1 MTTHVE
7 NCLAQWV
14 NQLYRSAFISGESA
28 DFYYLNRGPGPIPG
42 ETPGVSPLN
51 VEAVRKD
58 FPILSR
64 KINGKP
70 LIWFDNA
77 ATSQKPEP
85 VIEALAHYYREYNSN
100 VHRGSHTLANEATD
114 AYEKAREKVCQFIGA
129 SSPDLIVFTRGT
141 TEAIN
146 LVAQS
151 YGRMVLRRGDP
162 IIITVMEHHSNI
174 VPWQLISEQ
183 TGAVLNVVPVD
194 DNGVLDLDVYQ
205 KLLAERPG
213 LVALTHI
220 SNVLGTVNPVRLMI
234 QMAHDYG
241 VRVLVDGAQAVPHL
255 PVDVSELDA
264 DFYVFSGH
272 KMYGPTGIG
281 VLYAKRELLEAMPPW
296 QGGGNMIRDVH
307 FDRTV
312 YNRIPHK
319 FEAGTGNIAD
329 AVGLGAAVDYLRR
342 IGMAAVSQHEQQLTA
357 YAMEALAAI
366 PGVRIIGTAPHKA
379 GVIAFTVADC
389 SLERLAGRLND
400 AGIAF
405 RFGHHC
411 AQPVLRRFGLEESLR
426 ISFGLYNTRQ
436 EVDRFIEVLQQN
448 IDRPFPWFY

>member
-1 MTTHVE
+1 
-7 NCLAQWV
+7 
-14 NQLYRSAFISGESA
+14 
-28 DFYYLNRGPGPIPG
+28 
-42 ETPGVSPLN
+42 
-51 VEAVRKD
+51 
-58 FPILSR
+58 
-64 KINGKP
+64 
-70 LIWFDNA
+70 
-77 ATSQKPEP
+77 
-85 VIEALAHYYREYNSN
+85 
-100 VHRGSHTLANEATD
+100 
-114 AYEKAREKVCQFIGA
+114 
-129 SSPDLIVFTRGT
+129 
-141 TEAIN
+141 
-146 LVAQS
+146 
-151 YGRMVLRRGDP
+151 
-162 IIITVMEHHSNI
+162 
-174 VPWQLISEQ
+174 
-183 TGAVLNVVPVD
+183 
-194 DNGVLDLDVYQ
+194 
-205 KLLAERPG
+205 
-213 LVALTHI
+213 
-220 SNVLGTVNPVRLMI
+220 
-234 QMAHDYG
+234 
-241 VRVLVDGAQAVPHL
+241 
-255 PVDVSELDA
+255 
-264 DFYVFSGH
+264 
-272 KMYGPTGIG
+272 
-281 VLYAKRELLEAMPPW
+281 
-296 QGGGNMIRDVH
+296 MIRDVH